1 MPFDRFYL
9 HEPFHLNEE
18 KELHGDEFNHLSKVM
33 RKKKGDVIELING
46 TGELAVASILEVTK
60 NSGHLL
66 ITKIEKHEEQTPHV
80 ILIQAIP
87 KLSHLEFILQ
97 KGTEL
102 GAHSFWLYPGTFS
115 EKNDFSKN
123 QISRFDH
130 ILVSAIKQCGRL
142 HLPKIQIFPKL
153 DDISIVEGM
162 VFFGDLAPQAPFLK
176 KMWDQTTKTLYFF
189 NGPEQGFSEK
199 EEALLISKF
208 HAKGIKLN
216 PNILRTETAAIAAI
230 TLFQLLQYG
239 ESLQ

>member
-9 HEPFHLNEE
+9 PESFHLNEE
-18 KELHGDEFNHLSKVM
+18 KELLGDEFTHLSKVM

-46 TGELAVASILEVTK
+46 KGELAVATISEITK
-60 NSGHLL
+60 NSTQLVL
-66 ITKIEKHEEQTPHV
+66 TKVEKGEEQAPHV

-87 KLSHLEFILQ
+87 KLSHLEMILQ

-115 EKNDFSKN
+115 EKTDFSKN
-123 QISRFDH
+123 QMNRFDH

-142 HLPKIQIFPKL
+142 YLPKIQIFHKL
-153 DDISIVEGM
+153 DDISIDDGM
-162 VFFGDLAPQAPFLK
+162 VFFGDLAPKAPYLK
-176 KMWDQTTKTLYFF
+176 KMWDQTIKTLYFF

-199 EEALLISKF
+199 EEALLVSKF

-216 PNILRTETAAIAAI
+216 PNILRTETAAIVAI